1 MKQLVDAKRFL
12 YAPCL
17 MTNLQPSE
25 GEPHLQ
31 LCSKIFLDMFP
42 TISPSQFF
50 FVNLCINFVLS
61 LNGGRNTSDQLFT
74 DIREDITLS
83 EGIMMLRLKT
93 SEIKRCCLFHY
104 IKEDEVFDFRHYA
117 IQILPMGIASSTS
130 KLINNKVP
138 DLGSYKDVSDFFK
151 SEIPSESEVEDIPS
165 AVSVNSVIKKKGKSI
180 NHQSKVKLFEIG
192 PRLSLELVKVEDG
205 MCNGTVLYHKYVT
218 KTDEEKLEIQ
228 KKRERQR
235 LLKKKRSEKQD
246 ENVKK
251 KQLLKE
257 EHRQRCLKGMG
268 IDAVSLKRKN
278 TSEEEDILK
287 EDSDHDD
294 DYAYFKEE
302 VGEEPEK
309 VLEYERT
316 LPLKLESIK
325 RQKEKIVKELMV

>member
-42 TISPSQFF
+42 TISPSQ
-50 FVNLCINFVLS
+50 V
-61 LNGGRNTSDQLFT
+61 
-74 DIREDITLS
+74 
-83 EGIMMLRLKT
+83 KT

-192 PRLSLELVKVEDG
+192 PRLSLELIKVEDG

-218 KTDEEKLEIQ
+218 KTSEEKLEIQ
-228 KKRERQR
+228 KKREKQR

-257 EHRQRCLKGMG
+257 EHRERCLKGMG

-278 TSEEEDILK
+278 TSEDILK

-309 VLEYERT
+309 DLFKKKQKDRSQY
-316 LPLKLESIK
+316 K
-325 RQKEKIVKELMV
+325 RFSKKKKT